1 MTMNIHGGHAATP
14 PHARPI
20 SNRLRRAP
28 LERKGRP
35 SLAIPLAVSFIAV
48 AGLIALYFAIFDA
61 PHVENAEA
69 TSAAV
74 VTEEAGATGGQAA
87 GSTEGD
93 AAARD
98 GAAGTDPAAAG
109 QADTGADKANANTAQ
124 ENAATAAEVAPE
136 GAAAPTTQEETP
148 GAPTAQ

>member
-61 PHVENAEA
+61 PHVEDAEA

-74 VTEEAGATGGQAA
+74 VTEDAGATGDQAA
-87 GSTEGD
+87 GTTEGD

-98 GAAGTDPAAAG
+98 SAAGTDPAAAG
-109 QADTGADKANANTAQ
+109 QADTGNANTAQ